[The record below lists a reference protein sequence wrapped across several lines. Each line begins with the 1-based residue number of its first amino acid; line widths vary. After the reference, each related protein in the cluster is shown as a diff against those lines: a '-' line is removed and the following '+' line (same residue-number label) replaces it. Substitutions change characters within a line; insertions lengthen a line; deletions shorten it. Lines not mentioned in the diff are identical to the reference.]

1 MSPSA
6 DARQSSTPAE
16 VLGFTTGQLVQEFGY
31 DDDVDL
37 ELRDAMEDLIG
48 AELEDE
54 DCQEIVDAVVLWWRD
69 GDGDLTDALVD
80 ALTTL
85 AAGAPIWLIC
95 PKAGRDGHVRPNE
108 VQEAADIAG
117 LRVMTTVSLAP
128 DWTGTRLATRTG

>member
-6 DARQSSTPAE
+6 DPRQQRTPAE
-16 VLGFTTGQLVQEFGY
+16 VLGFTNGQLVQEIGY

-54 DCQEIVDAVVLWWRD
+54 DCQDIVDAVVLWWRE

-80 ALTTL
+80 SLTTL
-85 AAGAPIWLIC
+85 DAGAPIWLLS
-95 PKAGRDGHVRPNE
+95 PKAGRDGHVRPAE
-108 VQEAADIAG
+108 VQEAAETAG
-117 LRVMTTVSLAP
+117 LRVMSTVSLAQ
-128 DWTGTRLATRTG
+128 DWTGTRLASRT